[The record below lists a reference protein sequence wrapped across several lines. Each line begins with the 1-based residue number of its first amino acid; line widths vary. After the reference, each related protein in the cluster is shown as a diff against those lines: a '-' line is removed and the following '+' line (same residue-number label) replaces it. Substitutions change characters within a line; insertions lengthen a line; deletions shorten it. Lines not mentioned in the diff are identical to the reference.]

1 MRPAISLSIW
11 FYPGTRTSDGDCAD
25 CYLITRAHVTPG
37 AIVECEPFGLLEQD
51 EDGEVDD
58 KVLAALPAEQVE
70 INSELLQEL
79 RDFICAVFAAYPD
92 VRVQV
97 GRILPREAALQYC
110 KPAARKPRRD
120 GRGLCVQNAI
130 PSQTYF
136 HVCEGVLR
144 ALLYSPR
151 IVA

>member
-1 MRPAISLSIW
+1 MIKVFIEAAAGSSERHRYDERTLRETGLRRAARP
-11 FYPGTRTSDGDCAD
+11 YPYPYGFVLGTRTSDGDCVD
-25 CYLITRAHVTPG
+25 CYLITRERVTPG

-97 GRILPREAALQYC
+97 GRILPREAALQYLQAC
-110 KPAARKPRRD
+110 RAEAA
-120 GRGLCVQNAI
+120 
-130 PSQTYF
+130 S
-136 HVCEGVLR
+136 
-144 ALLYSPR
+144 
-151 IVA
+151 